1 MDSTRA
7 NPKALFGDWS
17 ITKLVVATLQRNFLR
32 EKVGEHGRCCFVS
45 PLIPHHSSSP
55 YQLDAVYFNLLCRDC
70 KISRHHLA
78 PLNARFRALKVF
90 EFEMTA
96 IYSVLGEV
104 SPPPPV
110 REAGL
115 P

>member
-17 ITKLVVATLQRNFLR
+17 ITKL
-32 EKVGEHGRCCFVS
+32 GRCNPTKKFS
-45 PLIPHHSSSP
+45 PRKGRRTRKMLLRIPLNTPSFLLPRISLTQFTS
-55 YQLDAVYFNLLCRDC
+55 NLLCRDC

-96 IYSVLGEV
+96 IYSVLGGRYR
-104 SPPPPV
+104 PPST
-110 REAGL
+110 
-115 P
+115 